1 MHTTKFNTLI
11 AHEKDIHS
19 QVQYFDNVIE
29 PVSLNLSLLY
39 IYNHMIGDLLAG
51 LQIKQVYIER

>member
-1 MHTTKFNTLI
+1 MHTTKFNTPI

-19 QVQYFDNVIE
+19 QVQYFGNVIE

-51 LQIKQVYIER
+51 LQI